1 MATCFSL
8 MWLQQAAGGA
18 GTGRLRSPQLNF
30 LNSHQ
35 VLWDSALLLVAS
47 AFNSLVARRTDHPQP
62 WERLQDSGWW
72 FFTLLDLDSPHPKS
86 LTVCPPL

>member
-62 WERLQDSGWW
+62 WERLQDSGR
-72 FFTLLDLDSPHPKS
+72 FLTLLDLDSPHPKS
-86 LTVCPPL
+86 LTVRPPL